1 MTDTK
6 INLIRIVS
14 IGPAID
20 LTKAHWARENELRPS
35 FWHPPIRRI
44 QLMADATD
52 SSRATTANSLCQRS
66 NSS

>member
-1 MTDTK
+1 MHTET
-6 INLIRIVS
+6 NPTRIVS

-20 LTKAHWARENELRPS
+20 LTKAHWAQKNELRPS

-44 QLMADATD
+44 QLVADATD
-52 SSRATTANSLCQRS
+52 SPRATTANSLCQRG